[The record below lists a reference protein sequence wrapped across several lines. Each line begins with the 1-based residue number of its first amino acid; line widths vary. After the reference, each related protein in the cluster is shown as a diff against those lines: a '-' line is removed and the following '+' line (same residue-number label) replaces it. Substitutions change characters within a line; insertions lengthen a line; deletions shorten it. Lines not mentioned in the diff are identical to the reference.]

1 MGAYGFLARRTA
13 EQANATN
20 LGLYDQHAALQ
31 WTQDHI
37 ALFGGDKTQVTA
49 MGESAGAGSIM
60 AQLIAF
66 GGKQDSLFRK
76 AIVQSPAFLSAL
88 DRDGVL
94 ETTLKAF
101 EREAGCAGKG
111 LSCLSSVPTSAIA
124 KANEIVIKAAP
135 PGSFAF
141 GPSSDGVFIRQPP
154 SVEYYT
160 GNFVQ
165 GMESLIMSHT
175 TDEPYIFASAD
186 L

>member
-66 GGKQDSLFRK
+66 GGKQDPLFRK

-94 ETTLKAF
+94 ETTFMAF
-101 EREAGCAGKG
+101 EWEAGCAGKRLI
-111 LSCLSSVPTSAIA
+111 LSIQCPHVGDRESQRDSDQSCTSWLICLWPI
-124 KANEIVIKAAP
+124 
-135 PGSFAF
+135 F
-141 GPSSDGVFIRQPP
+141 RR
-154 SVEYYT
+154 
-160 GNFVQ
+160 
-165 GMESLIMSHT
+165 SLYST
-175 TDEPYIFASAD
+175 AS
-186 L
+186 